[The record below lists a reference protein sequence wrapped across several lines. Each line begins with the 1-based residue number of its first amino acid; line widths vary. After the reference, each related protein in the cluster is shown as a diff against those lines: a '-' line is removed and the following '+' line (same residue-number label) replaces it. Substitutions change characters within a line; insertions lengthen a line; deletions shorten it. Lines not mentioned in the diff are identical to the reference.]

1 MPKTKVTQRKRTM
14 PPVNEA
20 ETVRFLCPFCPLS
33 FKTKEHRNKHL
44 VECTDTLLFCDL
56 CAYNTTKRAYL
67 NKHIKNVHCSVNG
80 GKETSLD
87 ESGDELLEKHTDE
100 NNNETPSSSSKGSTQ
115 KGEKIIDDK
124 GEDVSESD
132 GNDTSTVNERTDPSK
147 SLFEDISSDDDI
159 LYVKGNEPL
168 SGNETPEKDST
179 GEIKDIKNS
188 HGKQLEH
195 NSSLE
200 EGRTVRKATGPIPI
214 FATKRKPKLQDL
226 RQKLAKRLPPHL
238 ASTPKTEAKIR
249 KVEEIQGSNKEPQ
262 MVTTYIKIITKFEK
276 EGKRIKIVEKKVPA

>member
-20 ETVRFLCPFCPLS
+20 ETARFLCPFCPLS

-56 CAYNTTKRAYL
+56 CAYNTRKRAYL

-80 GKETSLD
+80 GKEISLN

-147 SLFEDISSDDDI
+147 SLLEDISSDEDI

-168 SGNETPEKDST
+168 SGNETP
-179 GEIKDIKNS
+179 
-188 HGKQLEH
+188 
-195 NSSLE
+195 
-200 EGRTVRKATGPIPI
+200 
-214 FATKRKPKLQDL
+214 KLLDL

-238 ASTPKTEAKIR
+238 ASTPKTEAKI
-249 KVEEIQGSNKEPQ
+249 
-262 MVTTYIKIITKFEK
+262 
-276 EGKRIKIVEKKVPA
+276 KKSRGDTRQ

>member
-1 MPKTKVTQRKRTM
+1 M
-14 PPVNEA
+14 
-20 ETVRFLCPFCPLS
+20 
-33 FKTKEHRNKHL
+33 
-44 VECTDTLLFCDL
+44 
-56 CAYNTTKRAYL
+56 

-80 GKETSLD
+80 GKEISLD
-87 ESGDELLEKHTDE
+87 ESGDELLEKHTEE

-147 SLFEDISSDDDI
+147 SLLEDISSDEDI

-168 SGNETPEKDST
+168 SGNETP
-179 GEIKDIKNS
+179 
-188 HGKQLEH
+188 
-195 NSSLE
+195 
-200 EGRTVRKATGPIPI
+200 
-214 FATKRKPKLQDL
+214 KLLDL

-238 ASTPKTEAKIR
+238 ASTPKTEAKKK

-262 MVTTYIKIITKFEK
+262 MVNTYIKIITKFEK
-276 EGKRIKIVEKKVPA
+276 DGKRIKIVEKKVPA